1 MRFNTVYYFSL
12 SKIVSENLV
21 GLYLLQHID
30 TELDELIAS
39 RGELPVRVEEMRE
52 ALLERENILSDI
64 ERFIH
69 EREAQLRAIE
79 TDTSEYREKLE
90 KYKAQQFDVK
100 TTREYDAITFQI
112 EDATRRVNE
121 GSEMIG
127 RLSVELENAQRDA
140 EAARADV
147 TALKDEFDESK
158 RLLDEMLAETAEEE
172 KHLLAKRSDAASKV
186 DKGFLSM
193 YERVRPAKNGLAVV
207 AVKSGV
213 CGGCFNAIPRQL
225 VLELNR
231 GNKHTVCEYCGRI
244 VVGEPIAVAV
254 DGEPQPV
261 SHDVEETEE
270 E

>member
-1 MRFNTVYYFSL
+1 M
-12 SKIVSENLV
+12 SENLI
-21 GLYLLQHID
+21 GLYSLQHID

-52 ALLERENILSDI
+52 ALMERENILADI

-79 TDTSEYREKLE
+79 SDTSEFREKLE
-90 KYKAQQFDVK
+90 KYKGQQFDVK

-112 EDATRRVNE
+112 EDATRRLDE
-121 GSEMIG
+121 GGEMIG
-127 RLSVELENAQRDA
+127 RLGVELENANRDA
-140 EAARADV
+140 DAAREDV
-147 TALKDEFDESK
+147 TSLKDEFDESK
-158 RLLDEMLAETAEEE
+158 RQLDEMLAETAEEE
-172 KHLLAKRSDAASKV
+172 KQLLAKRAIAATKV
-186 DKGFLSM
+186 DPNFLSL

-231 GNKHTVCEYCGRI
+231 GTKHTVCEYCGRI
-244 VVGEPIAVAV
+244 VVGEPIALAV

-261 SHDVEETEE
+261 SHEMDEPEEN
-270 E
+270 

>member
-1 MRFNTVYYFSL
+1 M
-12 SKIVSENLV
+12 SENLV
-21 GLYLLQHID
+21 GLYQLQKID
-30 TELDELIAS
+30 SELDDLIAS
-39 RGELPVRVEEMRE
+39 RGELPLRVDELRE

-79 TDTSEYREKLE
+79 SDTSEYREKLE
-90 KYKAQQFDVK
+90 KYKSQQFDVK

-112 EDATRRVNE
+112 EDATRRLNE
-121 GSEMIG
+121 GAEMIG
-127 RLSVELENAQRDA
+127 RLGVELENASRDA
-140 EAARADV
+140 DAARADV
-147 TALKDEFDESK
+147 SSLKDEFDESK

-172 KHLLAKRSDAASKV
+172 KQLLAKRSDAAKKIDS
-186 DKGFLSM
+186 GFLSI
-193 YERVRPAKNGLAVV
+193 YERIRPAKNGLAVV
-207 AVKSGV
+207 PVKSGV

-244 VVGEPIAVAV
+244 VVGEPVAVAV

-261 SHDVEETEE
+261 NHDVDEEGEE
-270 E
+270 